1 MTPEPHPQLPRAP
14 RFALPMSMLYRPEGD
29 SRWRQGRTENISQ
42 SGVLFRAAEPMELE
56 TPVEMLLDMPAEV
69 GGDAAGA
76 SMCRGRVVRR
86 ESDRVDP
93 RPALA
98 VAIVGWELVHPFDP
112 RRI

>member
-1 MTPEPHPQLPRAP
+1 
-14 RFALPMSMLYRPEGD
+14 MLYRPEGD
-29 SRWRQGRTENISQ
+29 PHWRQGRTENISQ

-69 GGDAAGA
+69 AGDAAGA

-98 VAIVGWELVHPFDP
+98 VAIVGWEPVHPFDP